1 MLWLIIGKVIF
12 YFVYL
17 LAGLGVEVINKQPDL
32 FGNLQRFIL
41 CSRTVQQGKHPG
53 FLLIKLRIVL
63 KAIFNLVLHLRREP

>member
-1 MLWLIIGKVIF
+1 MLINGAFML

-41 CSRTVQQGKHPG
+41 CSCTVQQEIHPG
-53 FLLIKLRIVL
+53 FLLWNWEIIYIL
-63 KAIFNLVLHLRREP
+63 